1 MIGISSPLFSLQP
14 FRDIAPIV
22 IDHFQLWEVVAEG
35 EHDLNI
41 IKDHITELQD
51 QGIEFQIHAPQSDI
65 NITSIDQHIK
75 EYSINRI
82 VGVVEA
88 AHELGISTV
97 TIHPGHLSPLGIH
110 MKEKVLER
118 NRVSVAAIWKR
129 VKDLNPMVCL
139 ENMPRS
145 WATICQVPEEW
156 TGAVEGTGFKL
167 CLDLGH
173 ANTRGLLSDFLK
185 HIQMVGNI
193 HIHDNMG
200 RTDEHLVVGQGTI
213 DFAMVGKALEG
224 YTGNI
229 IIESRGLD
237 HGLQS
242 LQAIDRMLPGL

>member
-14 FRDIAPIV
+14 FSEIAPSV
-22 IDHFQLWEVVAEG
+22 LKHFKLWEVVAEG
-35 EHDLNI
+35 EHDLDI
-41 IKDHITELQD
+41 IKDQITELQD
-51 QGIEFQIHAPQSDI
+51 QGIEFQVHAPQSDL
-65 NITSIDQHIK
+65 NITSIDQHIR

-82 VGVVEA
+82 VSVVGA
-88 AHELGISTV
+88 AHDLGISTV
-97 TIHPGHLSPLGIH
+97 TMHPGHLSPLGIH
-110 MKEKVLER
+110 MKEKVLEK
-118 NRVSVAAIWKR
+118 NKVSVAIIWER
-129 VKDLNPMVCL
+129 VKEYNPMLCL

-156 TGAVEGTGFKL
+156 TSAVEGTGVKL

-173 ANTRGLLSDFLK
+173 ANTRNRIGDFLE
-185 HIQMVGNI
+185 HIHMVGNI

-213 DFAMVGKALEG
+213 DFDMVGKRLEG

-242 LQAIDRMLPGL
+242 LHAIKKMLPGL